1 MYWAHL
7 VWEGLELTTLA
18 MIGTDCIGTFVVIN
32 PTTIWSCAHQKRGR
46 DTSTTNIKENIFLI
60 FKLTFHFLMKLD
72 LNVLHNK
79 IIYFYRTYAISAYHH
94 WSFELEP
101 RSSRCELDTTLCDKV
116 YQWLA
121 AVRWFSPG
129 TPVSSTNK
137 TDRHDITEILLKV
150 PINTINKQKN
160 ISELFLL
167 LISCSK
173 QEFITRWPL
182 KLSAKRW
189 IEHVLWFFKH
199 DVYSLAGM

>member
-1 MYWAHL
+1 MNWFDILILYVYQL
-7 VWEGLELTTLA
+7 ISG
-18 MIGTDCIGTFVVIN
+18 FKR
-32 PTTIWSCAHQKRGR
+32 HQYV
-46 DTSTTNIKENIFLI
+46 FLI
-60 FKLTFHFLMKLD
+60 QYIQFPNFEPNQQHQTYQVVFHIYPINGAGFFSYIHYFVLTCLWFL
-72 LNVLHNK
+72 K
-79 IIYFYRTYAISAYHH
+79 IGFTTTCAISAYHH